1 MRKKIRTSQIML
13 TLLSVFLLM
22 LSTIQYT
29 YIYQTENVIR
39 VRFEDDV
46 ISAVQ
51 LAEYYEQK
59 REEPDIPDIT
69 LWNLKEQAEVST
81 EDCSRADRFALIEG
95 YGDLGKV
102 TPGRLVEGGYPVKSD
117 TDGCALSEAGAKA
130 LFGSSGVV
138 GKTLKFNGKEYIIR
152 GIVKSEKRMLWIQNP
167 AASGF
172 PFAEMSY
179 PDKAAASDAKDWLM
193 QQGYGEPKVM
203 LSGGDYSAFNFLFIT
218 LPVWVFCIH
227 YYFNLKRT
235 VRRFTN
241 RYVGYGLALLWS
253 AGLIV
258 LIFAGIKY
266 SFRFSLDYIPTRW
279 SDFGFYSGLAA
290 QLAESARSIAEFKR
304 LPGDAE
310 LLMHSRYSAYCAWGS
325 LAFMIGAVTRRGR
338 KQAKLTRNS
347 KNYES

>member
-1 MRKKIRTSQIML
+1 MKETGSGLRKKIRTSQIML
-13 TLLSVFLLM
+13 TLLSVFLLVF
-22 LSTIQYT
+22 SAIQYI
-29 YIYQTENVIR
+29 YIYRTENVIR

-51 LAEYYEQK
+51 LSEYYEQK
-59 REEPDIPDIT
+59 KEEPDIPDIT
-69 LWNLKEQAEVST
+69 LWKLKEQAEVST
-81 EDCSRADRFALIEG
+81 EDCSRVDGFALIEG

-102 TPGRLVEGGYPVKSD
+102 MPDRLVEGGYPVKSD

-130 LFGSSGVV
+130 LFGSSDVV
-138 GKTLKFNGKEYIIR
+138 GKPLKFGGKEYIIR
-152 GIVKSEKRMLWIQNP
+152 GIVKSGKRMLWIQNP
-167 AASGF
+167 AAGF

-179 PDKAAASDAKDWLM
+179 PDRVAASDAKGWLM

-241 RYVGYGLALLWS
+241 RYVGYGLTFLWS

-290 QLAESARSIAEFKR
+290 QLAESARSIAEYKR

-325 LAFMIGAVTRRGR
+325 LALMIGAVTRRGR
-338 KQAKLTRNS
+338 KQAK
-347 KNYES
+347 